1 MIDQAGGIFFA
12 LIAIAVAVVVAL
24 LLYEAW
30 ALLSGRKP
38 ITLYVRDGIARFPH
52 WAALVAFLAGLL
64 GGHFWR

>member
-30 ALLSGRKP
+30 ALFSGRKP

>member
-1 MIDQAGGIFFA
+1 VIDQAGGIFFV

-30 ALLSGRKP
+30 ALLGGHKP
-38 ITLYVRDGIARFPH
+38 ITVYARDGIARFPH